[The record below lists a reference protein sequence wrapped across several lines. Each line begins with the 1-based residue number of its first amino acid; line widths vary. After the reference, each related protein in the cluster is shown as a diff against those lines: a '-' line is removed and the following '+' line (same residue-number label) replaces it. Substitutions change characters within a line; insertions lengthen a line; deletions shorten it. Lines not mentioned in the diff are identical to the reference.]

1 MSITSFEKVMEFH
14 KSFGVHI
21 GNLNETFD
29 DYDELN
35 ALRERILDEEY
46 KEVKLAY
53 ANRDKANLV
62 KELNDLKYVIEGWL
76 ITLGVD
82 GDKSFDL
89 VHQSNMSKLD
99 EQGKPVLREDGKI
112 LKGPNYKAVN
122 ESDLLISF

>member
-1 MSITSFEKVMEFH
+1 MINGLINTYE
-14 KSFGVHI
+14 
-21 GNLNETFD
+21 
-29 DYDELN
+29 ELN
-35 ALRERILDEEY
+35 GLRERILDEEY

-62 KELNDLKYVIEGWL
+62 KELNDLKYVVEGWL
-76 ITLGVD
+76 ITLGID

-112 LKGPNYKAVN
+112 LKGPNYTPVN
-122 ESDLLISF
+122 ENDLLIPIEESND